1 MQSATN
7 WPRAARDMTSSTPER
22 KTVLV
27 AADPPF
33 VRDRFQAALAVAGH
47 RAVVVKSVAQLLAR
61 VHADLDELDLI
72 VLDLR
77 MPHASGVELVRRI
90 RKLDQGRLPI
100 LVFSGT
106 VTSAEEV
113 RELAALGVGVGGYL
127 NEYSALEH
135 ILPSIAPHLFP
146 DNFNRRG
153 GPRVVMGIPVSYRA
167 GGTSAAAQ
175 SLNLSRGGIAI
186 RTSGPLPRDATVKL
200 RFALPGA
207 KREFETEGVVCWSA
221 ERAGMGM
228 RFTSVKP
235 ADQALIDEFVNAHF
249 FRSVKS

>member
-1 MQSATN
+1 
-7 WPRAARDMTSSTPER
+7 MTIPTLER

-27 AADPPF
+27 AADTPF
-33 VRDRFQAALAVAGH
+33 VRDRFKAALDAGGH

-61 VHADLDELDLI
+61 VHADLEELDLI

-77 MPHASGVELVRRI
+77 MPHASGAALVRRI

-100 LVFSGT
+100 LVFSGS

-113 RELAALGVGVGGYL
+113 RELAGLGVGGYL

-167 GGTSAAAQ
+167 GGTIAAAL

-186 RTSGPLPRDATVKL
+186 RTSGPLPPDTALKL
-200 RFALPGA
+200 RFALPGSR
-207 KREFETEGVVCWSA
+207 REIETEAVVCWSN
-221 ERAGMGM
+221 ERAGMGV
-228 RFTSVKP
+228 RFTRVKP
-235 ADQALIDEFVNAHF
+235 ADQALIDEFVDAHF
-249 FRSVKS
+249 FRSVKT

>member
-1 MQSATN
+1 
-7 WPRAARDMTSSTPER
+7 MTVSTSPR

-27 AADPPF
+27 AADTPF
-33 VRDRFQAALAVAGH
+33 VRDRFKAALDAAGH

-77 MPHASGVELVRRI
+77 MPHASGAELVRRI
-90 RKLDQGRLPI
+90 RKLDQGHLPI
-100 LVFSGT
+100 LVFSGS

-113 RELAALGVGVGGYL
+113 RELAGLGVGGYL
-127 NEYSALEH
+127 NEYSAVEH
-135 ILPSIAPHLFP
+135 ILPSIEPHLFP

-167 GGTSAAAQ
+167 GGTIAAAL
-175 SLNLSRGGIAI
+175 SLNLSRGGLAI
-186 RTSGPLPRDATVKL
+186 RTSSPLAPNSALRV
-200 RFALPGA
+200 RFALPGS
-207 KREFETEGVVCWSA
+207 KRELETEAVVCWSNK
-221 ERAGMGM
+221 RAGMGI

-235 ADQALIDEFVNAHF
+235 ADQAAIDEFVNAHF
-249 FRSVKS
+249 FRSVKTSDGSG

>member
-1 MQSATN
+1 
-7 WPRAARDMTSSTPER
+7 MTVSTSQR

-27 AADPPF
+27 AADTPF
-33 VRDRFQAALAVAGH
+33 VRDRFKAALDASGH

-77 MPHASGVELVRRI
+77 MPHASGAELVRRI

-100 LVFSGT
+100 LVFSGS

-113 RELAALGVGVGGYL
+113 RELAGLGVGGYL
-127 NEYSALEH
+127 NEYSAVEH

-146 DNFNRRG
+146 DNFNRRA

-167 GGTSAAAQ
+167 GGTIAAAL

-186 RTSGPLPRDATVKL
+186 RTSGPLPRETELKL
-200 RFALPGA
+200 RFALPGS
-207 KREFETEGVVCWSA
+207 KREMEAAAVVCWSDQ
-221 ERAGMGM
+221 RAGMGI

-235 ADQALIDEFVNAHF
+235 ADQAAIDEFVNAHF
-249 FRSVKS
+249 FRSVKT

>member
-1 MQSATN
+1 
-7 WPRAARDMTSSTPER
+7 MTSSTPQR

-27 AADPPF
+27 AADTPF
-33 VRDRFQAALAVAGH
+33 VRDRFQAALDAAGH

-113 RELAALGVGVGGYL
+113 RELAALGVGGYL
-127 NEYSALEH
+127 NEYSAVEH

-167 GGTSAAAQ
+167 GGMIAAAL

-186 RTSGPLPRDATVKL
+186 RTSGPLPRDAAVKL
-200 RFALPGA
+200 RFALPGS
-207 KREFETEGVVCWSA
+207 KRELETEGVVCWSA

-249 FRSVKS
+249 FRSVKATEPPT

>member
-1 MQSATN
+1 
-7 WPRAARDMTSSTPER
+7 MTVPTPPR

-27 AADPPF
+27 ASDTPF
-33 VRDRFQAALAVAGH
+33 VRDRFKAALDAAGH
-47 RAVVVKSVAQLLAR
+47 RAVAVKSVAQLLAQ
-61 VHADLDELDLI
+61 VHADLDDLDLI

-113 RELAALGVGVGGYL
+113 RDLAAQGVAGYL
-127 NEYSALEH
+127 NEYSTVEH
-135 ILPSIAPHLFP
+135 ILPSITPHLFP
-146 DNFNRRG
+146 DIVNRRG

-167 GGTSAAAQ
+167 GGTIAAAL
-175 SLNLSRGGIAI
+175 SLNLSRGGVAI
-186 RTSGPLPRDATVKL
+186 RTSGPLPRDSAAKL
-200 RFALPGA
+200 RFALPGS
-207 KREFETEGVVCWSA
+207 KRELEAEGIVCWSD
-221 ERAGMGM
+221 ERAGMGL

-235 ADQALIDEFVNAHF
+235 ADQAAIDEFVNAHF
-249 FRSVKS
+249 FRSVKT